1 MLTRRMTGDPG
12 FTDPGYLEPYYG
24 SGKPMRRQIGS
35 RLSNLA
41 YDHGYPDPATYNG
54 RYASNR
60 QNHLGYPYHNS
71 APHDAYY
78 RNRLY
83 AGDKVVSFYR
93 SINSTNPELK
103 LTIKPQRHRNL
114 ADVMDDVCRRIFLN
128 EREKYIHTSLGT
140 ILNNIDDFEDGGIY
154 FFGPPHTFDLNDYDH
169 FHKTNSP
176 AHSASGSKTGS
187 ESLFGGNNNRSKGG
201 SRLSSNE
208 YPRES
213 AGSKQQNPF
222 SENNLKNG
230 GVVGDQG
237 KKTEDDEN
245 INNNDENDVTKSQN
259 IAGSVAGGESIR
271 DGGVVGGPQPPA
283 ARRRL
288 SQVDVRSNRS
298 YSNGS
303 IGAAS
308 VGGRLKRR
316 RVVKILVNHDPR
328 SLCSF
333 MVDEMKHRSVA
344 QLLSDLAFQLN
355 YRNNQIQRIVTPA
368 GKVVNSN

>member
-1 MLTRRMTGDPG
+1 MTGDPG
-12 FTDPGYLEPYYG
+12 FTDPGYMEPYYG
-24 SGKPMRRQIGS
+24 SGKLMRRPIGS

-54 RYASNR
+54 RYASSQ
-60 QNHLGYPYHNS
+60 QNHPAYPYHHS
-71 APHDAYY
+71 APHAAYS

-176 AHSASGSKTGS
+176 AQSASGSKAGS
-187 ESLFGGNNNRSKGG
+187 ENLFGGNNSNNRSKGG
-201 SRLSSNE
+201 SRLSSNDFQ
-208 YPRES
+208 RES
-213 AGSKQQNPF
+213 AGSKQQHTF
-222 SENNLKNG
+222 SEDNLKNG
-230 GVVGDQG
+230 GGDQE
-237 KKTEDDEN
+237 KKTEDGDI
-245 INNNDENDVTKSQN
+245 INNNENDVKN
-259 IAGSVAGGESIR
+259 HNVAGSVVGGESIR
-271 DGGVVGGPQPPA
+271 EGGGGGPQPPA

-288 SQVDVRSNRS
+288 SNVDVRSNRS
-298 YSNGS
+298 YSNASG
-303 IGAAS
+303 GAAS

-316 RVVKILVNHDPR
+316 RVIKILVNHDPR

-344 QLLSDLAFQLN
+344 QLLSDLSFQLN
-355 YRNNQIQRIVTPA
+355 YRKNHIQRIVTPA
-368 GKVVNSN
+368 GKVVSSR